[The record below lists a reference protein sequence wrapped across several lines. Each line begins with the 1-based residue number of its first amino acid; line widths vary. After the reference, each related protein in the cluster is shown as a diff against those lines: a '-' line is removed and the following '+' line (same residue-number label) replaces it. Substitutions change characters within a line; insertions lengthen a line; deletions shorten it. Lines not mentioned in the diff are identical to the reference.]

1 MINLSLFRQ
10 CIKANIK
17 FFFVFTLI
25 LCTFLVVMCNV
36 FTPQTVH
43 DLEEV
48 TKGSVLGNI
57 FGNNGTLISFM
68 SNSFYALMAIV
79 FPMVYSI
86 MVGNRLIAEKVDR
99 GSMACYLST
108 PLTRNKIT
116 ITSAFYLIVSLAV
129 MWGIAT
135 GVGYAA
141 AQYFQEGALDVTT
154 FLMMNVG
161 CFLYHFVISSICFCS
176 SCICNTSKG
185 SLTLGAGIPLA
196 FFVISLFMKLGN
208 GLDFLKYV
216 TLNTLFDTQK
226 IIEGNG
232 YLFDFYWMIGIGLVL
247 YMIGILVFHKKDL
260 PL

>member
-1 MINLSLFRQ
+1 MISFTLLKRSA
-10 CIKANIK
+10 KANLK
-17 FFFVFTLI
+17 YFMVFTLI
-25 LCTFLVVMCNV
+25 LCVFLVVMCAV
-36 FTPQTVH
+36 FTPQSVH
-43 DLEEV
+43 DLETV
-48 TKGSVLGNI
+48 TEGTALGHI

-108 PLTRNKIT
+108 PVGRNCIT
-116 ITSAFYLIVSLAV
+116 FTSAFFFVLSLIF
-129 MWGIAT
+129 MWVIASGVGIA
-135 GVGYAA
+135 AA
-141 AQYFQEGALDVTT
+141 EYFQKGALDINT

-161 CFLYHFVISSICFCS
+161 CFLYHFVISSICFAS
-176 SCICNTSKG
+176 SCIFNTSKM
-185 SLTLGAGIPLA
+185 SLTFGAGIPLA
-196 FFVISLFMKLGN
+196 FFVISLFIKLSDD
-208 GLDFLKYV
+208 LDVLKYF

-232 YLFDFYWMIGIGLVL
+232 YLINFYIMAGIGIIL
-247 YMIGILVFHKKDL
+247 YSIAILIFRKKNL